1 MKIGEISAAR
11 PVREDGAVA
20 ERLRP
25 ADSNAAGVAAA
36 TVGVPPLP
44 EQQHEAPM
52 ARQKAEDMQRV
63 AENLSKTAQ
72 IFNVQ
77 AKFSVH
83 KATKEIMVKIV
94 DTRTGQVLREI
105 PPEKMLDLA
114 AAMRELLGLV
124 VDKKA

>member
-1 MKIGEISAAR
+1 MKIGDVTTAR
-11 PVREDGAVA
+11 PVIESGAVA
-20 ERLRP
+20 ERLRT
-25 ADSNAAGVAAA
+25 ADAAATGVAASA
-36 TVGVPPLP
+36 AAQPLP
-44 EQQHEAPM
+44 GEEWDVAVP
-52 ARQKAEDMQRV
+52 KKTEDVQRV
-63 AENLSKTAQ
+63 AEKLSRTAQ

-94 DTRTGQVLREI
+94 DTETGQVLREI

-114 AAMRELLGLV
+114 AAMRELLGLI